1 MLRLWKSCGT
11 VGTLYNE
18 PRACQGSPSTRVLHE
33 IFATKPVVKLWP
45 GSESACHGGGWMTR
59 RMRRGCLGGAAP
71 RPLHPFR
78 RFVSRI
84 RGDATPESRRS
95 GTCTYPRAFSRTL
108 STSAPSTETWARTRP
123 CAASTSASEM
133 PIPRA
138 PQLLEARIR
147 RQIAARTRNIPTQAC
162 RLRPRGSAPPSLRGP
177 AMNLRGRLRQTTSH
191 TRGEGVIMPTRG
203 MPATSCAQSKP
214 RRPPTRPPPI
224 RRCR

>member
-1 MLRLWKSCGT
+1 MSLVPDKAPPALVC
-11 VGTLYNE
+11 
-18 PRACQGSPSTRVLHE
+18 CTRSLQ
-33 IFATKPVVKLWP
+33 PNLVVKLWP

-59 RMRRGCLGGAAP
+59 RVRRGCLGGAAP
-71 RPLHPFR
+71 RPLHPCR

-162 RLRPRGSAPPSLRGP
+162 RVRPRGSAQPSLRGP
-177 AMNLRGRLRQTTSH
+177 AKNLRRRLRQPTSRKG
-191 TRGEGVIMPTRG
+191 TLGT
-203 MPATSCAQSKP
+203 
-214 RRPPTRPPPI
+214 
-224 RRCR
+224 

>member
-1 MLRLWKSCGT
+1 MLRLCGKG
-11 VGTLYNE
+11 VELLQRCIMSLVPVKA
-18 PRACQGSPSTRVLHE
+18 PRALSCCTRFLQ
-33 IFATKPVVKLWP
+33 PNLVVKLWP
-45 GSESACHGGGWMTR
+45 GSECACHGGGWMTK
-59 RMRRGCLGGAAP
+59 RMQRGCLGGAAP

-177 AMNLRGRLRQTTSH
+177 AMTL
-191 TRGEGVIMPTRG
+191 
-203 MPATSCAQSKP
+203 C
-214 RRPPTRPPPI
+214 
-224 RRCR
+224 